1 MKKAVI
7 AVGLVLIALGL
18 PTAVYY
24 ASYFLTFNSTISPR
38 FSPDMQTRFQFTEA
52 LGASLAFL
60 GAVLF
65 VVGGMI
71 PTSRRKIVQE

>member
-1 MKKAVI
+1 MRRAVI
-7 AVGLVLIALGL
+7 AAGLVLIAIGL
-18 PTAVYY
+18 PIAMYY

-38 FSPDMQTRFQFTEA
+38 FSPDMETRFQLTEA

-60 GAVLF
+60 GAIL

-71 PTSRRKIVQE
+71 RTPRRKIVQD